1 MLKIFE
7 KIHYGMEWARSAP
20 TWRFSISPMAEI
32 ASSYITL
39 MCQMRIRPRQKIS
52 FPFLIRI
59 RAHLIHEGIL
69 FYS

>member
-1 MLKIFE
+1 
-7 KIHYGMEWARSAP
+7 
-20 TWRFSISPMAEI
+20 MAEI

-39 MCQMRIRPRQKIS
+39 MCQMRIRPRKKIS

-59 RAHLIHEGIL
+59 GAHLIHEGIL